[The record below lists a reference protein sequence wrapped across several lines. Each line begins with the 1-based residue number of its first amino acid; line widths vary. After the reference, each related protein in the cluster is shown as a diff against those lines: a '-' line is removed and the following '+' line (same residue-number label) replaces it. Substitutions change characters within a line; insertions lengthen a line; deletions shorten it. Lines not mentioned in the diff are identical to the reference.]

1 MTFERIAEGLRELV
15 LRLANNQDVRPA
27 PNGWQPFEWT
37 YVQGVASH
45 GILAL
50 LRTLGIPEW
59 PDTVEKKLR

>member
-27 PNGWQPFEWT
+27 PAGWQAFEWT
-37 YVQGVASH
+37 YVQGIASH

-59 PDTVEKKLR
+59 PDGAARRQA